1 MTRNNI
7 LHQNRTAAG
16 CNGCHEGARLDLIRN
31 DGVIAAMQALYTA
44 NLDHISTGALNIRA
58 HCIQEVRQID
68 NVRLLRAVLH
78 NRLTLGQNSCE
89 HDVHG
94 RADRNN
100 VKINMCAVQTV
111 LGCLDPDVTALGQ
124 RYLCAQSFKTL
135 DVLVDRTDAAEV
147 AAAWHC
153 YLGKAVLAEQHAEQI
168 VGCAQLAL
176 QLVRL
181 ETRVLR
187 ILDFHRS
194 GVDLADLRA
203 QLTHDLHLQR
213 YINDLGHVFKTN
225 RAICQQSRR
234 NDCDRCIL
242 CAGDGHLTIQ
252 RLAAVD
258 YILCQST
265 YSSLSLGA
273 EISAFFSEY
282 CILCQRMTVRADPLC
297 GQLRQRLNPFA

>member
-1 MTRNNI
+1 M
-7 LHQNRTAAG
+7 
-16 CNGCHEGARLDLIRN
+16 
-31 DGVIAAMQALYTA
+31 
-44 NLDHISTGALNIRA
+44 
-58 HCIQEVRQID
+58 
-68 NVRLLRAVLH
+68 
-78 NRLTLGQNSCE
+78 
-89 HDVHG
+89 
-94 RADRNN
+94 
-100 VKINMCAVQTV
+100 
-111 LGCLDPDVTALGQ
+111 
-124 RYLCAQSFKTL
+124 
-135 DVLVDRTDAAEV
+135 LVDRTDAAEV
-147 AAAWHC
+147 AAAGHC

-203 QLTHDLHLQR
+203 QLTHDLHLQC

-297 GQLRQRLNPFA
+297 RQLRQRLNPFA